1 MMTHHRLNQE
11 MATRSPHI
19 KPIQATRLSTLSALS
34 GPHISSMPTLGTQL
48 RSNHPYKYDGCA
60 IRSQQEP
67 TNRNPKEPKAPKMS
81 GTPSIRHPF
90 PAPSRSIE
98 ASPPASI
105 RPISARPTPCP
116 PPPPVMAA
124 VPLTTIFR
132 NSMKGFFPCP
142 RTSPDYTRT
151 FMRRRSAFRLA
162 VARGCARLIRRVR
175 LVRLPFGRRR

>member
-1 MMTHHRLNQE
+1 MTHHRLNQE

-19 KPIQATRLSTLSALS
+19 KPIQATRLSTLS

-67 TNRNPKEPKAPKMS
+67 TNRNPRRPFASRPCLR
-81 GTPSIRHPF
+81 TPAH
-90 PAPSRSIE
+90 A
-98 ASPPASI
+98 
-105 RPISARPTPCP
+105 P
-116 PPPPVMAA
+116 PPPRVCLWG
-124 VPLTTIFR
+124 PLTTIFR

-151 FMRRRSAFRLA
+151 FRRRRSALRLA
-162 VARGCARLIRRVR
+162 VAVVCARLIRRVR
-175 LVRLPFGRRR
+175 LVTLPFGRRP